1 MSEKIVFTLM
11 WTLSLALIL
20 GTQIILP
27 IVSKKNVR
35 LGVTF
40 PKESLREK
48 RLLKILDLFRTQ
60 TLLWGIVLGVGMI
73 LLTFLYPKKIL
84 LHIILLLLYL
94 LVLYG
99 ISLKYHRELRVLKKM
114 SSLFTRKK
122 DNGRFKI
129 CQR

>member
-48 RLLKILDLFRTQ
+48 RLLKILENLRPSTSN
-60 TLLWGIVLGVGMI
+60 GSCGLGAVRNSPAWM
-73 LLTFLYPKKIL
+73 
-84 LHIILLLLYL
+84 
-94 LVLYG
+94 
-99 ISLKYHRELRVLKKM
+99 
-114 SSLFTRKK
+114 
-122 DNGRFKI
+122 
-129 CQR
+129 